1 MNFKYDER
9 GFREETAY
17 FDVNNKLCMHTGGYA
32 KVLEKYDPRGNCT
45 EVAYRDEN
53 DRPCLLKDGYAK
65 LSFQYDDRGNV
76 VKQVYFGTDD
86 KPCINTGGFTAISQK
101 YNEKGM
107 ITEVAFWDIAEKP
120 CLVNGYFMEKT
131 EFDDWGRIIEKKYL
145 DTENKL
151 CKGGYGFARMTV
163 EYDRT
168 GNSTVRVF
176 DENNHETMK
185 KSLHVNE
192 IIQ

>member
-1 MNFKYDER
+1 M
-9 GFREETAY
+9 
-17 FDVNNKLCMHTGGYA
+17 VSHTFTPVLRDQNIIFQTDST
-32 KVLEKYDPRGNCT
+32 KVLVRLDLVIHQELLVQSLFSPLVDPRGNCT

-131 EFDDWGRIIEKKYL
+131 EFDD
-145 DTENKL
+145 
-151 CKGGYGFARMTV
+151 
-163 EYDRT
+163 
-168 GNSTVRVF
+168 
-176 DENNHETMK
+176 
-185 KSLHVNE
+185 
-192 IIQ
+192 

>member
-1 MNFKYDER
+1 MQ
-9 GFREETAY
+9 
-17 FDVNNKLCMHTGGYA
+17 
-32 KVLEKYDPRGNCT
+32 
-45 EVAYRDEN
+45 
-53 DRPCLLKDGYAK
+53 K

-131 EFDDWGRIIEKKYL
+131 EFDD
-145 DTENKL
+145 
-151 CKGGYGFARMTV
+151 
-163 EYDRT
+163 
-168 GNSTVRVF
+168 
-176 DENNHETMK
+176 
-185 KSLHVNE
+185 
-192 IIQ
+192 